1 MRTYCI
7 ISPLTEKGV
16 ENSKKLLIEIE
27 YEFGRRNMSS
37 TVNADQAAYVIIF
50 NEILTKENKKY
61 LANMAAD
68 YGCIGIFV
76 DSDKDITNMDLL
88 EFNV

>member
-1 MRTYCI
+1 MKTYCI

-16 ENSKKLLIEIE
+16 ENSKKLLVEIE
-27 YEFGRRNMSS
+27 YNFGRRNMNS
-37 TVNADQAAYVIIF
+37 TINSEQAAYVVIF
-50 NEILTKENKKY
+50 NEILTKDNKKY
-61 LANMAAD
+61 LANMAYD

-76 DSDKDITNMDLL
+76 DSEKDITNMDLL

>member
-1 MRTYCI
+1 MRTHCI

-16 ENSKKLLIEIE
+16 ELSKKLLVEVE

-50 NEILTKENKKY
+50 NEVLSKENKKY
-61 LANMAAD
+61 LSNMATD
-68 YGCIGIFV
+68 YGCVGIFV
-76 DSDKDITNMDLL
+76 DSEKDITNMDLL